1 MRESVFVKSWRKW
14 GLIMKPFDTSGMLEN
29 DEELESVLREYFKQE
44 MPLELQELPEISDE
58 EYEKRSKQVTKL
70 GNDVPDSFGKK
81 PHRQFKLS
89 LLMSG
94 VCVCFVAAIVI
105 FTQFLPTDNIPVVNR
120 SIDQPKPNQLS
131 NQDYVPNNSNT
142 TNSETFVVDQGNAL
156 REMTPDINKS
166 VHESIDITLYNTEFG
181 PIEQK
186 TELLWTNI
194 TFQNPETGT
203 NVEMSMPELTID
215 FVPVSKAR
223 ISLISEEG
231 GNQQ

>member
-29 DEELESVLREYFKQE
+29 DDELESVLREYFQQE
-44 MPLELQELPEISDE
+44 MPLELQELSDISDE
-58 EYEKRSKQVTKL
+58 EYEKQAKQVSKL
-70 GNDVPDSFGKK
+70 GNELPNSFGKK
-81 PHRQFKLS
+81 PRRQFKLS
-89 LLMSG
+89 MLMTG
-94 VCVCFVAAIVI
+94 VCACLIVAVVV
-105 FTQFLPTDNIPVVNR
+105 FTRIRQEKNIPVVNR
-120 SIDQPKPNQLS
+120 PINVPTELS
-131 NQDYVPNNSNT
+131 KTDHVSDNSHSV
-142 TNSETFVVDQGNAL
+142 NSETLVVDHGNVPK
-156 REMTPDINKS
+156 EMTPDVNKS

-223 ISLISEEG
+223 ISLINDEG
-231 GNQQ
+231 GNEQ

>member
-29 DEELESVLREYFKQE
+29 DDELESVLREYFQQE
-44 MPLELQELPEISDE
+44 MPLELQELSDISDE
-58 EYEKRSKQVTKL
+58 EYEKQAKQVSKL
-70 GNDVPDSFGKK
+70 GNELPNSFGKK
-81 PHRQFKLS
+81 PRRQFKLS
-89 LLMSG
+89 MLMTG
-94 VCVCFVAAIVI
+94 VCACLIVAVVV
-105 FTQFLPTDNIPVVNR
+105 FTRIRQEENIPVVNR
-120 SIDQPKPNQLS
+120 PINVPTHLS
-131 NQDYVPNNSNT
+131 KADTVSDHSKT
-142 TNSETFVVDQGNAL
+142 INSETVVVDHGNVPK
-156 REMTPDINKS
+156 EMTPDINKS

-223 ISLISEEG
+223 ISLINDEG
-231 GNQQ
+231 GNEQ